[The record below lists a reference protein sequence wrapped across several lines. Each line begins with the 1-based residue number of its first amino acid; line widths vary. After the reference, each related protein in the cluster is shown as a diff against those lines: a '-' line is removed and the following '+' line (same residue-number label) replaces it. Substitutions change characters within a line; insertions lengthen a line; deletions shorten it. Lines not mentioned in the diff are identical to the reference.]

1 MEVLVRHLDEL
12 EDLILVFF
20 ERLTWR
26 TPKIRAR
33 YPTLLACLLYA
44 NPTQSIPI
52 TWTGAE
58 LFANPNVSF
67 PTVTL
72 TLSEDSLVIGPGSTA
87 REKLLAVSSLG
98 SGACPADCA

>member
-44 NPTQSIPI
+44 NTTQSIPI

-67 PTVTL
+67 PTVTP
-72 TLSEDSLVIGPGSTA
+72 TLSEDSLVIGPGSKA
-87 REKLLAVSSLG
+87 REKLLA
-98 SGACPADCA
+98 P